1 VTKGQLLSILYERLN
16 FAASPATD
24 VTTRLGN
31 ALNEGHRMILRE
43 PGLQRLRDI
52 PANLTF
58 ASVASLGYYG
68 LPPVLSDIRAI
79 TDRTND
85 RRLRVLSWTELR
97 AGDPGLDATGTPYGY
112 LYVGIRQIKR
122 LPAGTG
128 LWAVSSSAGDTTQTI
143 MANGIRT
150 AGDPTGD
157 QTATLN
163 GATRAQI
170 GTLTDYVD
178 VLQISLSAV
187 GAGVVDLYD
196 AAAAGNL
203 LASIPVGALHPQY
216 LGVILYPTP
225 TDAITYY
232 ADGPARIL
240 DMDDA
245 QDVPMLPEEFHDLL
259 VHAALLIEYQK
270 RDDPRRQAALEHYK
284 RGLSSLKHHL
294 AAGPDD
300 LPVMGRPNTVR
311 SSRLGPWFPAD

>member
-43 PGLQRLRDI
+43 PGLQRLRDVAG
-52 PANLTF
+52 PVTF

-68 LPPVLSDIRAI
+68 LPAVLSDIRAI

-85 RRLRVLSWTELR
+85 RRLQTLSWTAVR
-97 AGDPGLDATGTPYGY
+97 SGDPGLDATGTPHGY
-112 LYVGIRQIKR
+112 VNVGIRQVKR
-122 LPAGTG
+122 LPVSTG
-128 LWAVSSSAGDTTQTI
+128 LWAVSSSAADSTQTI
-143 MANGIRT
+143 QANGIRS

-157 QTATLN
+157 QTATLT
-163 GATRAQI
+163 GTTRVAI

-178 VLQISLSAV
+178 VLQLSLSAV
-187 GAGVVDLYD
+187 GAGVVDIYD

-225 TDAITYY
+225 TAAITYY
-232 ADGPARIL
+232 VDGPARIL

-270 RDDPRRQAALEHYK
+270 RDDPRRAAALEHYK
-284 RGLSSLKHHL
+284 RGLAALKHHL

-300 LPVMGRPNTVR
+300 LPVMGVPSSVR
-311 SSRLGPWFPAD
+311 TSRLGPWFPAD